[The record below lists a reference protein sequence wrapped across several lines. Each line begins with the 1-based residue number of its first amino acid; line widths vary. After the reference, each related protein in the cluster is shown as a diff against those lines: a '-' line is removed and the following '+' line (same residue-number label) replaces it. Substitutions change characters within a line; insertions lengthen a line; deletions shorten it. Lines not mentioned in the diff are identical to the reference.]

1 MLFQHS
7 CEKRMITKIKFET
20 IPSASTF
27 KTVEALRLCRSTV
40 RDNHIWLLEIG
51 TPMPEEFQVIND
63 HDDHVKI
70 LPNKRA
76 PVTVE
81 KKKFKRYLL
90 RFKYCSFAIMKR

>member
-1 MLFQHS
+1 MMT
-7 CEKRMITKIKFET
+7 RIKFET

-27 KTVEALRLCRSTV
+27 KLV

-81 KKKFKRYLL
+81 KKKIQEVF
-90 RFKYCSFAIMKR
+90 ITI

>member
-1 MLFQHS
+1 
-7 CEKRMITKIKFET
+7 
-20 IPSASTF
+20 
-27 KTVEALRLCRSTV
+27 
-40 RDNHIWLLEIG
+40 
-51 TPMPEEFQVIND
+51 MPEEFQVIND

-70 LPNKRA
+70 LPNIRA

>member
-7 CEKRMITKIKFET
+7 CEKRMMTRIKFET

-27 KTVEALRLCRSTV
+27 KLV

-70 LPNKRA
+70 LPNIRA